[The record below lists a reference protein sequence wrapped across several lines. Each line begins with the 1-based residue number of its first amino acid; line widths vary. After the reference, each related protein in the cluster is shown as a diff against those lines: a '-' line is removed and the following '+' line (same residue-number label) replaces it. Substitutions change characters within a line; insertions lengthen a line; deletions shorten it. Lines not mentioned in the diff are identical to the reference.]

1 LIESGYGDIEMSRKD
16 ASQNDRTSSRWDIWK
31 RRLSVAGAAAAV
43 VGICIAVRSIHGPD
57 AASARD
63 PNGRAVQQTAATAAV
78 PQKPQVLAIV
88 NNEQI
93 GRQELAQECLTHYG
107 KEVLEAMVNKYLI
120 VQYCQQQGVTIT
132 KDEVNAEIER
142 TARKFKITIDQWL
155 KMLEQERG
163 IDPDQYANDV
173 VWPTLALKKLA
184 ADRLEPTPQELQ
196 EAFETQ
202 YGEAVKARII
212 IVKDAATAKRVAAQ
226 AKSDP
231 ERFGALA
238 VSYSIDAS
246 ASSNGMVPPIRWHLG
261 DKQIEQWAFHL
272 QPGEVSDAIPYQGQF
287 AILKCEG
294 RLPASN
300 ARPDQVKEKLAEAIR
315 ERKLHGAAEDV
326 FKELHAKAVVQN
338 VFNDPVKSQ
347 QMPGVAAV
355 VNDRKITVRELA
367 EECIDRHGKEVL
379 EGTINRR
386 LLEQAVK
393 NKKITITDADLN
405 AEVARAALA
414 MGKFDKQRRPDVN
427 AWIKAVTEEQGIT
440 VETYYHD
447 AVWPSVALKKLVGE
461 VQVTNEDMHRG
472 FTANYGPRAICR
484 VIMAVNEHKAQ
495 EVWELARADLQKKD
509 RDPEFFG
516 KLAEQYSIDASR
528 ALRGR
533 VPPIQRYGG
542 MTQLEEEAFKLKPG
556 ELSSIIAVGDKYVI
570 LYCEGYT
577 DPQKVE
583 MADVKDLLYEDIHE
597 KKIRVAMA
605 DEFNRI
611 RDSAQIDNYLAKT
624 SQSPKTSGAAGH
636 GTKDD
641 KDLTTERAG
650 SAVRK

>member
-1 LIESGYGDIEMSRKD
+1 MSRKD
-16 ASQNDRTSSRWDIWK
+16 ATQQDQAASRWDRWK

-57 AASARD
+57 AARAKD
-63 PNGRAVQQTAATAAV
+63 PGGRGAVQQAAATAQQ
-78 PQKPQVLAIV
+78 PQKPQVLAVV
-88 NNEQI
+88 NNEPI

-120 VQYCQQQGVTIT
+120 VQYCQQQGVVIT
-132 KDEVNAEIER
+132 KDEVNAEMER
-142 TARKFKITIDQWL
+142 TAKKFKITIDQWL

-163 IDPDQYANDV
+163 IDADQYANDI

-184 ADRLEPTPQELQ
+184 GPRLQPTDQDLQ

-212 IVKDAATAKRVAAQ
+212 IVKDLATAKRVAAQ

-231 ERFGALA
+231 ERFSALA
-238 VSYSIDAS
+238 VSNSIDAS
-246 ASSNGMVPPIRWHLG
+246 ASANGMIPPIRRHVG
-261 DKQIEQWAFHL
+261 DQQIEQWAFHL
-272 QPGEVSDAIPYQGQF
+272 QQGEISDPIPYQGQF
-287 AILKCEG
+287 VILKCEG
-294 RLPASN
+294 RLPAAN
-300 ARPDQVKEKLAEAIR
+300 VRPDQMNQVKEKLAEVIR

-338 VFNDPVKSQ
+338 VYNDPAKSQ
-347 QMPGVAAV
+347 QMPGVAAII
-355 VNDRKITVRELA
+355 NDRKITIRELS
-367 EECIDRHGKEVL
+367 EECIDRHGKDVL

-386 LLEQAVK
+386 LLEQALR
-393 NKKITITDADLN
+393 NRKITISDADLN

-461 VQVTNEDMHRG
+461 VQVSKDDMQRG

-484 VIMAVNEHKAQ
+484 VIMVANEHKAQ
-495 EVWELARADLQKKD
+495 EVWEQARAGLQKKA
-509 RDPEFFG
+509 DPEFFG
-516 KLAEQYSIDASR
+516 RLAEQYSIDPSR
-528 ALRGR
+528 TLHGR

-542 MTQLEEEAFKLKPG
+542 MTQLEDEAFKLKTG
-556 ELSSIIAVGDKYVI
+556 ELSGIIAVGDKFVI
-570 LYCEGYT
+570 LFCEGYT
-577 DPQKVE
+577 EPLKVE
-583 MADVKDLLYEDIHE
+583 LADVKDLLYEDIHE
-597 KKIRVAMA
+597 KKIRLAMA
-605 DEFNRI
+605 EEFDRI

-624 SQSPKTSGAAGH
+624 SQSPKSSGAAGH
-636 GTKDD
+636 GAKDD

>member
-1 LIESGYGDIEMSRKD
+1 MSRKD
-16 ASQNDRTSSRWDIWK
+16 AIQTNQTVSRWARWK

-57 AASARD
+57 AARAKE
-63 PNGRAVQQTAATAAV
+63 PNPRAVQQAAATAPQ
-78 PQKPQVLAIV
+78 PQKPQVLAVV
-88 NNEQI
+88 NNEPI

-120 VQYCQQQGVTIT
+120 VQYCQQQNVVIT
-132 KDEVNAEIER
+132 NEEVNAEIER
-142 TARKFKITIDQWL
+142 TAKKFKITIDQWL

-163 IDPDQYANDV
+163 IDADQYANDV

-184 ADRLEPTPQELQ
+184 GPRLQPTEQEMQ

-212 IVKDAATAKRVAAQ
+212 IVKDIATAKRVAAQ

-231 ERFGALA
+231 ARFGALA
-238 VSYSIDAS
+238 VSDSIDAS
-246 ASSNGMVPPIRWHLG
+246 ASASGLIPPIRRHVG

-272 QPGEVSDAIPYQGQF
+272 QQGEISDPIPYQGQF
-287 AILKCEG
+287 VILKCEG
-294 RLPASN
+294 RLPPSN
-300 ARPDQVKEKLAEAIR
+300 VPPDQARDKLAEVIR
-315 ERKLHGAAEDV
+315 ERKLHTAAEDV
-326 FKELHAKAVVQN
+326 FKELHSKAVVQN
-338 VFNDPVKSQ
+338 VYNDPVKSQ
-347 QMPGVAAV
+347 QMPGVAAI
-355 VNDRKITVRELA
+355 VNDRKITVRELS
-367 EECIDRHGKEVL
+367 EECIDRHGKDVL

-386 LLEQAVK
+386 LLEQAVR
-393 NKKITITDADLN
+393 NKKITITDADMN

-461 VQVTNEDMHRG
+461 VQVTKDDMQRG

-484 VIMAVNEHKAQ
+484 VIMVANEHKAQ
-495 EVWELARADLQKKD
+495 EVWEQARADLQKKA
-509 RDPEFFG
+509 DPEVFG
-516 KLAEQYSIDASR
+516 KLAEQYSIDPSR
-528 ALRGR
+528 TLHGR

-542 MTQLEEEAFKLKPG
+542 MSQLEEEAFRLKPG
-556 ELSSIIAVGDKYVI
+556 ELSGIIAVGDKFVI
-570 LYCEGYT
+570 LFCEGYT
-577 DPQKVE
+577 EPVKVE
-583 MADVKDLLYEDIHE
+583 IADVKDLLYEDIHE
-597 KKIRVAMA
+597 KKIRMAMA
-605 DEFNRI
+605 AEFDRI

-624 SQSPKTSGAAGH
+624 SQSPKRPGAAGH
-636 GTKDD
+636 GAKDD
-641 KDLTTERAG
+641 DVTSAERAG
-650 SAVRK
+650 SATRK

>member
-1 LIESGYGDIEMSRKD
+1 MSRKD
-16 ASQNDRTSSRWDIWK
+16 ASQDHRNVSRWVCWK
-31 RRLSVAGAAAAV
+31 RRLGVAAAAAAV
-43 VGICIAVRSIHGPD
+43 VGICIAIRSIHGPD
-57 AASARD
+57 AASAKD
-63 PNGRAVQQTAATAAV
+63 SSGRAVQPASATAPA
-78 PQKPQVLAIV
+78 PQKPQVVAIV
-88 NNEQI
+88 NNEPI

-120 VQYCQQQGVTIT
+120 VQYCQQQNVTIS

-142 TARKFKITIDQWL
+142 NARKFKITVDQWL

-163 IDPDQYANDV
+163 IDADQYANDV

-184 ADRLEPTPQELQ
+184 ADRLQPTAQELQ
-196 EAFETQ
+196 EAFDMQ

-212 IVKDAATAKRVAAQ
+212 IVKNLATANKVAAQ

-238 VSYSIDAS
+238 VSNSIDAS
-246 ASSNGMVPPIRWHLG
+246 ASANGMIPPIRRHVG

-272 QPGEVSDAIPYQGQF
+272 QPGEVSDPIPYQGQF
-287 AILKCEG
+287 AILKCDG
-294 RLPASN
+294 HLSPAN
-300 ARPDQVKEKLAEAIR
+300 VRPEQVREKLAEVIR
-315 ERKLHGAAEDV
+315 EKKLHGAAEEV
-326 FKELHAKAVVQN
+326 FKQLHEKAVVQN

-347 QMPGVAAV
+347 QMPGVAAI
-355 VNDRKITVRELA
+355 VNDRKVTVRELA
-367 EECIDRHGKEVL
+367 EECIDRHGKDVL

-386 LLEQAVK
+386 LLEQAIHIK
-393 NKKITITDADLN
+393 RLTITDADLN

-414 MGKFDKQRRPDVN
+414 MGKLDKQRRPDVN

-461 VQVTNEDMHRG
+461 VPVTKEDMQRG
-472 FTANYGPRAICR
+472 FTANYGPRVMCR
-484 VIMAVNEHKAQ
+484 VVVVANEHKAQ
-495 EVWELARADLQKKD
+495 EVWELARAELQKKD
-509 RDPEFFG
+509 HDPEFFG
-516 KLAEQYSIDASR
+516 KLAEQYSVDPSR
-528 ALRGR
+528 TLHGR

-542 MTQLEEEAFKLKPG
+542 MTQLEDEAFKLKPG
-556 ELSSIIAVGDKYVI
+556 ELSSIIAIGDKFII

-583 MADVKDLLYEDIHE
+583 LADVKDLLYEDIHE

-611 RDSAQIDNYLAKT
+611 RDSAQIDNYLART
-624 SQSPKTSGAAGH
+624 SQSPKTPGAAGH
-636 GTKDD
+636 GAKDD
-641 KDLTTERAG
+641 DAANSVRAG
-650 SAVRK
+650 SAPRK